1 MPAFAQV
8 PAVMPESKKIQVVLY
23 RLDPWLNTIGSD
35 SPVFALYSDGTVIYC
50 KTDSTTYEPSCFS
63 ATLTAE
69 QAMRMYSDLGAL
81 SNDSGYSLNDAS
93 DQPRNLLIWLQ
104 PDGSNKSV
112 LVEGDLVRDTTANT
126 TAKTLV
132 GNFYISNPAL
142 EQNTSSKSELL
153 RIPGHVLKIFRELLS
168 FEAKDAKPW
177 LPIYIELLLKPGGA
191 PGGFEWPH
199 DWPDLQDKFTK
210 QRKADNYSV
219 FLKSEHFA
227 ELKVLMTKT
236 PFARINGR
244 SWSVDCRFPFPQEYV
259 LYPRGPANFQPI
271 P

>member
-1 MPAFAQV
+1 
-8 PAVMPESKKIQVVLY
+8 MPESKKIQVVLY
-23 RLDPWLNTIGSD
+23 RLNPWLNTIGSD

-50 KTDSTTYEPSCFS
+50 KSDSTTYESNYYS
-63 ATLTAE
+63 ATLTSR
-69 QAMRMYSDLGAL
+69 QAMRIFSDLGAL
-81 SNDSGYSLNDAS
+81 SNDSGYSLSNAT
-93 DQPRNLLIWLQ
+93 DQPRNLLIWFR
-104 PDGSNKSV
+104 PDGSKKSV
-112 LVEGDLVRDTTANT
+112 VVEGNLIRDSTANT

-132 GNFYISNPAL
+132 GNFYISNPTS
-142 EQNTSSKSELL
+142 EQNSYSESELS
-153 RIPGHVLKIFRELLS
+153 RIPGSVLKVFTELLS

-177 LPIYIELLLKPGGA
+177 LPTYIELLIKPGGA

-219 FLKSEHFA
+219 FLKSEHFE
-227 ELKVLMTKT
+227 ELKNLMAKT

-244 SWSVDCRFPFPQEYV
+244 SWSVDCRFPVPQENL
-259 LYPRGPANFQPI
+259 LYPRGPADFQPI